1 MNCLTKGYS
10 ETNHKITRLIWHS
23 VSHYYTV
30 IYEDGTSRDDSGY
43 CSVLDLHR
51 IAANSKELRETV
63 ED

>member
-1 MNCLTKGYS
+1 MSCLTKGYS
-10 ETNHKITRLIWHS
+10 EADNKIVRLIWHS

-30 IYEDGTSRDDSGY
+30 IYEDGTSREDNGY

-51 IAANSKELRETV
+51 LASKVKELREMV